1 MKRQVMGVEKLR
13 RSVGSNADSEEAVEV
28 STSLPPRVDGPVRC
42 VLMVRIRDIQWASA
56 THIDHYWVRVAWW
69 GESGLGALFR
79 PFDGSRS
86 QPVRSTARYLIR
98 AGPKHF
104 ASYLRG
110 VYLF

>member
-1 MKRQVMGVEKLR
+1 MKRQVMVEKPR
-13 RSVGSNADSEEAVEV
+13 KSVAPNTDSEEAVEV

-42 VLMVRIRDIQWASA
+42 ALIVRIREIQWASA
-56 THIDHYWVRVAWW
+56 SHIDHYWVRVAWW

-86 QPVRSTARYLIR
+86 QPVRSTARYFIR

-104 ASYLRG
+104 AAYLRG
-110 VYLF
+110 IF